1 MRQIKL
7 FFVVLFVAMAH
18 VMSAQAGNDGELEL
32 VNLNA
37 ANDGEMFVK
46 VADVSTLQ
54 DGDMVIIVCEEK
66 SKAMAVYDA
75 SRPNRRSS
83 VDIAITNDVIY
94 EISDD
99 VELVTLEKTG
109 KNWYLHSTSGYLF
122 AKGTSANLQTN
133 NTTNGDYSKVNISI
147 KNGETTIEF
156 QGSTSTSYY
165 RYLRC
170 SSSNLFSC
178 YKSGESPVTLYKKET
193 TTSETITLT
202 IGSTGY
208 ASLYYSDKAL
218 RVANGLVAYTYKVRY
233 NHLLV
238 SKTYSE
244 GDVIP
249 AATGVVFKGAQ
260 GSYSLTVTSNAG
272 EGDANNLL
280 KGSDVDA
287 MTEGDGLFYKLSTYQ
302 GKNVGFYWAA
312 ENGGPFVSKAHKAY
326 LMIPYSV
333 NAKGFAFDETT
344 GIGSVSMPSLDHAIG
359 TVTYNM
365 VGQRIEGGAP
375 SKGIYIVNGK
385 KVVVR

>member
-18 VMSAQAGNDGELEL
+18 VMSAQAGNDGELGL
-32 VNLNA
+32 TDLNA
-37 ANDGEMFVK
+37 SNEGVTYVK
-46 VADVSTLQ
+46 VTDVSTLQ
-54 DGDMVIIVCEEK
+54 DGDVVIIVNEEAG
-66 SKAMAVYDA
+66 KAM
-75 SRPNRRSS
+75 SKNGTNNRKSIDVTIS
-83 VDIAITNDVIY
+83 NNVIY

-99 VELVTLEKTG
+99 VELVTLEKTS
-109 KNWYLHSTSGYLF
+109 KLWYLKTTSGYLK
-122 AKGTSANLQTN
+122 AKGTGSNNFLQTDTKTQGN
-133 NTTNGDYSKVNISI
+133 YSKAKIEIS
-147 KNGETTIEF
+147 EATIIVKF
-156 QGSTSTSYY
+156 QGGTSYRSHLQY
-165 RYLRC
+165 NADYY
-170 SSSNLFSC
+170 LFSC
-178 YKSGESPVTLYKKET
+178 YNDYFQNPIALYKKITTPAET
-193 TTSETITLT
+193 VSLT

-326 LMIPYSV
+326 LMVPYSV

-344 GIGSVSMPSLDHAIG
+344 GIGTVSMPSPDHAIG
-359 TVTYNM
+359 TGTYNM
-365 VGQRIEGGAP
+365 VGQRIEGDAP

>member
-54 DGDMVIIVCEEK
+54 DGDVVIIVCEEK

-249 AATGVVFKGAQ
+249 AATGVVFKGTQ

-326 LMIPYSV
+326 LMVPYSV

-344 GIGSVSMPSLDHAIG
+344 GIGTVSMPSPDHAIG
-359 TVTYNM
+359 TGTYNM